1 MIFTFSSFDGARA
14 SCDIHACSESQGF
27 SVKDFS
33 TNYCNLRNLY
43 CGSTEGCV
51 PVKHDFETSEE
62 EVTPSWFG
70 GSDKDACIVKSEAE
84 TALATVATV
93 ATVATPMLRQVPLGG
108 VEDTLGCVSNNCPM
122 DKATLQPSAMCV
134 LGNCTSNLAKCLFS
148 GLLRPA
154 EGHRFQGGRGPL
166 REPHG
171 LHAHALPRLPAQQD
185 LRGDALRRGGWRVRV
200 SLDLPIRLGVRRR
213 LRAGQVRRGS
223 GRRTAGH
230 RGGHR
235 SVRRE
240 ARTFDLDEASAPAV
254 VLCCKASLG
263 EVCWASSCGGSSA
276 PG

>member
-1 MIFTFSSFDGARA
+1 M
-14 SCDIHACSESQGF
+14 
-27 SVKDFS
+27 
-33 TNYCNLRNLY
+33 
-43 CGSTEGCV
+43 

-93 ATVATPMLRQVPLGG
+93 ATPMLRQVPVGG
-108 VEDTLGCVSNNCPM
+108 TVEDTLGCVSNNCPM
-122 DKATLQPSAMCV
+122 DKATLQPSAMSV

-171 LHAHALPRLPAQQD
+171 LHA
-185 LRGDALRRGGWRVRV
+185 
-200 SLDLPIRLGVRRR
+200 
-213 LRAGQVRRGS
+213 GQVRRGS

-240 ARTFDLDEASAPAV
+240 ARTFVLDEASAPAV
-254 VLCCKASLG
+254 VLCCKDSLG